1 MNEIGALHESNG
13 SYALRFE
20 RFFPYNP
27 EDVFLVIT
35 NPNSFSQWYPFAKGK
50 MDLRL
55 GGKIAFDDGE
65 GTTYQGTITE
75 LEKPNLFGFREV
87 DDLINIS
94 LQEEDKGCRMIF
106 THTFNDD
113 SWAVS
118 TAAGWHRCVWMYWSK
133 SSMVNQ
139 LNGTITQLSCVKS
152 IVKHLIWNINI
163 ERLSYKEGVFRYPL
177 YIKGLVIVTGEQ
189 FCKYLT

>member
-20 RFFPYNP
+20 RFFPNNP

-65 GTTYQGTITE
+65 GTTYEGTITE
-75 LEKPNLFGFREV
+75 LERPYLFGFREV
-87 DDLINIS
+87 DDLIHIS
-94 LQEEDKGCRMIF
+94 LQEEDKGCRMTF

-113 SWAVS
+113 SWAVN
-118 TAAGWHRCVWMYWSK
+118 TAAGWHRCLDVLAQI
-133 SSMVNQ
+133 VNGEPIRWDD
-139 LNGTITQLSCVKS
+139 NS
-152 IVKHLIWNINI
+152 IKLRKIYSEAFNMEH
-163 ERLSYKEGVFRYPL
+163 
-177 YIKGLVIVTGEQ
+177 
-189 FCKYLT
+189 